1 MKLIGGTDYVINNIM
16 EEINDDYPDMFF
28 NDIKIPIKIIRLKNQ
43 TLSYGKYEIYW
54 TNDDSD
60 LNKKISLKGYEF
72 LGNSDRHPE
81 NIDNFCQ
88 RTSQYYNPE
97 LGHYKY
103 MCYPYKKV
111 YFINPEKSTILN
123 SIFDNDIQ
131 TDITDLPEIEDNNPY
146 EYNYYIT
153 MFGRRMNYFN
163 MFVSLNIWKYKIENS
178 LIKLLSSLQT
188 KYNLSHMYKYGLFK
202 TGDFIILTS
211 GIYSNTQNSIKIQFV
226 INEIYI
232 FWVVNKLVKNIDKLH
247 ELGIYEF
254 KFMYNY
260 GKLKFA
266 STLFE
271 MFPGNDLI
279 SDSKKL
285 YMEEITND
293 NVEKYTYLDKE
304 YRREYLQPPNVV
316 LYLNSDID
324 IKKLIDFLVELFP
337 NSSDLNGKIIT
348 IPDKIP
354 RFNIRINDIVCFSV
368 DGHNQDKN
376 KNLEGFIDENIPKEY
391 KQIIDLATN
400 YNLSRDQCN
409 LLNNYSTYLTG
420 HHLLDFVDGRCIVN
434 NILSYKGIIGN
445 KGSFYNVFKELNLL
459 EYYIPIPMIFPN
471 EDENS
476 VSIIPGGKKKVR
488 MSIIQKKKT
497 TKKKSKIIKK

>member
-1 MKLIGGTDYVINNIM
+1 MKYTGGTDYVINNVM
-16 EEINDDYPDMFF
+16 EEINNDYPSMFF
-28 NDIKIPIKIIRLKNQ
+28 NEKEIPIKIIRLKNQ

-60 LNKKISLKGYEF
+60 LYKKISLKGHDF
-72 LGNSDRHPE
+72 LGNADRHPQ

-88 RTSQYYNPE
+88 RTSKYYNPDV
-97 LGHYKY
+97 GHHKY

-111 YFINPEKSTILN
+111 YFINPENSFILN
-123 SIFDNDIQ
+123 SIFDNHML
-131 TDITDLPEIEDNNPY
+131 TDITDLPEIEVNNPY

-178 LIKLLSSLQT
+178 LIILLNSLQT
-188 KYNLSHMYKYGLFK
+188 KYNLSHRYKYGLFK
-202 TGDFIILTS
+202 TGDFIMLTS
-211 GIYSNTQNSIKIQFV
+211 GIFQKTENSMKIQFV

-232 FWVVNKLVKNIDKLH
+232 FWVINKLVKNIDKLH

-271 MFPGNDLI
+271 MFPANDLI

-285 YMEEITND
+285 YMEEITID
-293 NVEKYTYLDKE
+293 NIEKYTYLDKE

-316 LYLNSDID
+316 LYVNPDID
-324 IKKLIDFLVELFP
+324 TKKLIDFLVELFP
-337 NSSDLNGKIIT
+337 NSYHLNGKIIS
-348 IPDKIP
+348 IPNKIP
-354 RFNIRINDIVCFSV
+354 RFNIRINDVVCFSI
-368 DGHNQDKN
+368 DGNNQDKN
-376 KNLEGFIDENIPKEY
+376 KNLEPFIDENIPSEY
-391 KQIIDLATN
+391 KEIIDLAAK
-400 YNLSRDQCN
+400 YNLSIDQCN
-409 LLNNYSTYLTG
+409 LLNNYSHHLTG

-434 NILSYKGIIGN
+434 NILSYKGIIGT

-459 EYYIPIPMIFPN
+459 EYYIPMPMIFPN
-471 EDENS
+471 QDNSS
-476 VSIIPGGKKKVR
+476 VSIIPGGKRKVR
-488 MSIIQKKKT
+488 KSINKKRKQQ
-497 TKKKSKIIKK
+497 KSKINK

>member
-16 EEINDDYPDMFF
+16 DEVNNDYPDMFF
-28 NDIKIPIKIIRLKNQ
+28 NEIRIPIKIIRLKNH

-54 TNDDSD
+54 TNDDKD
-60 LNKKISLKGYEF
+60 LYKKISLKGYEF
-72 LGNSDRHPE
+72 LGNSDRNPE

-88 RTSQYYNPE
+88 RTSKYYDPK

-111 YFINPEKSTILN
+111 YFINPENSFMLN
-123 SIFDNDIQ
+123 SIFDNHMQ
-131 TDITDLPEIEDNNPY
+131 TDITDLPEIEDSNPY

-163 MFVSLNIWKYKIENS
+163 MFVSFNIWKYKIENS

-188 KYNLSHMYKYGLFK
+188 KYNLSHRYKYAVLQ

-211 GIYSNTQNSIKIQFV
+211 GIYSNSENSIKIQFV

-271 MFPGNDLI
+271 MFPANDLI

-285 YMEEITND
+285 YMEEITID
-293 NVEKYTYLDKE
+293 NIEKYTYLDKQ
-304 YRREYLQPPNVV
+304 YRREYLEPPNVV
-316 LYLNSDID
+316 LYLNRDID

-337 NSSDLNGKIIT
+337 NSSHLNGKMIT

-354 RFNIRINDIVCFSV
+354 RFNIRINDVVCFSI

-376 KNLEGFIDENIPKEY
+376 KNLDGFIDENIPSEY
-391 KQIIDLATN
+391 KEIIELSKN
-400 YNLSRDQCN
+400 YNLSKDQCI
-409 LLNNYSTYLTG
+409 LLNNYSKYLSG
-420 HHLLDFVDGRCIVN
+420 HHLLDFVDGQCIVN

-471 EDENS
+471 EDARS
-476 VSIIPGGKKKVR
+476 ISIIPGGKINIRKSINKKR
-488 MSIIQKKKT
+488 KHQ
-497 TKKKSKIIKK
+497 KKSKIIIK

>member
-1 MKLIGGTDYVINNIM
+1 MKLIGGTDYVVNNIM
-16 EEINDDYPDMFF
+16 DEINDDYPDMFF

-43 TLSYGKYEIYW
+43 TLLLEKYELYW

-60 LNKKISLKGYEF
+60 LNNKISLKGYEF
-72 LGNSDRHPE
+72 LGDSDRHPE

-88 RTSQYYNPE
+88 RTSKYYNPE

-111 YFINPEKSTILN
+111 YFINAENRYIFKSI
-123 SIFDNDIQ
+123 IDNYIQ
-131 TDITDLPEIEDNNPY
+131 TDITDIPEIDDNNPY

-178 LIKLLSSLQT
+178 FIKLINNLQD
-188 KYNLSHMYKYGLFK
+188 KYKSAHRYYYRVFQ
-202 TGDFIILTS
+202 TGDFIQLDSRHMPQIEHS
-211 GIYSNTQNSIKIQFV
+211 VKIQFA
-226 INEIYI
+226 IKEIYI
-232 FWVVNKLVKNIDKLH
+232 FWVVNKLVKNIDRLY
-247 ELGIYEF
+247 ENGILTF
-254 KFMYNY
+254 KFLYNY

-266 STLFE
+266 YNLSE
-271 MFPGNDLI
+271 MFPAYDVFL
-279 SDSKKL
+279 DSKKL
-285 YMEEITND
+285 YMEEITIENS
-293 NVEKYTYLDKE
+293 EKYTYLGKE
-304 YRREYLQPPNVV
+304 YRREHIHAPTVV

-324 IKKLIDFLVELFP
+324 MKKLINLLTELFP
-337 NSSDLNGKIIT
+337 DRQDLNGKIIS

-368 DGHNQDKN
+368 DGHNEDKN
-376 KNLEGFIDENIPKEY
+376 KHIEGNIDENIPTEY
-391 KQIIDLATN
+391 REIIHLATN

-409 LLNNYSTYLTG
+409 LLNNYSKYLTG

-471 EDENS
+471 EDS
-476 VSIIPGGKKKVR
+476 LSISIIPGGKKKVR
-488 MSIIQKKKT
+488 KSINKKRKQQKKSNINK
-497 TKKKSKIIKK
+497 

>member
-1 MKLIGGTDYVINNIM
+1 
-16 EEINDDYPDMFF
+16 
-28 NDIKIPIKIIRLKNQ
+28 
-43 TLSYGKYEIYW
+43 
-54 TNDDSD
+54 
-60 LNKKISLKGYEF
+60 
-72 LGNSDRHPE
+72 
-81 NIDNFCQ
+81 
-88 RTSQYYNPE
+88 
-97 LGHYKY
+97 
-103 MCYPYKKV
+103 
-111 YFINPEKSTILN
+111 
-123 SIFDNDIQ
+123 
-131 TDITDLPEIEDNNPY
+131 
-146 EYNYYIT
+146 
-153 MFGRRMNYFN
+153 
-163 MFVSLNIWKYKIENS
+163 
-178 LIKLLSSLQT
+178 
-188 KYNLSHMYKYGLFK
+188 
-202 TGDFIILTS
+202 
-211 GIYSNTQNSIKIQFV
+211 
-226 INEIYI
+226 
-232 FWVVNKLVKNIDKLH
+232 
-247 ELGIYEF
+247 
-254 KFMYNY
+254 
-260 GKLKFA
+260 
-266 STLFE
+266 